1 MINLLFDTF
10 LDRSNN
16 KPLHEEM
23 NMDVVIIPIRDR
35 SKKPEVVYS
44 KHDRVTVIN
53 ICKPEQAE

>member
-35 SKKPEVVYS
+35 SKKPEVVYT
-44 KHDRVTVIN
+44 KQDGVTVIN
-53 ICKPEQAE
+53 IRPE